1 MVAPERDIILIRD
14 EAFTPEEY
22 AAWRRECDRVN
33 ARRRVRRASDPEYA
47 ERCRAYQREYRR
59 THGERLRDYHREWM
73 RNRRRAASIGTSVR
87 PIMGSLHSLSCSNDP
102 CICTPTFVLES
113 PATIGQKMDN
123 NGAEVAAESH
133 TLESRPTRP
142 VRYLASGGSLRDTGG
157 RR

>member
-59 THGERLRDYHREWM
+59 IHAERLRDYHREWM
-73 RNRRRAASIGTSVR
+73 RNRRRTASIGASVR

-102 CICTPTFVLES
+102 CICEPIFVREA
-113 PATIGQKMDN
+113 ATVER
-123 NGAEVAAESH
+123 AFEVKYGHHGEVDH
-133 TLESRPTRP
+133 TLESRRLGVPAHP
-142 VRYLASGGSLRDTGG
+142 G
-157 RR
+157 RRAVRVIEVSR